1 MALQIAPLIAL
12 ERRRPVPNGVL
23 FAAVLTPQ
31 LVLVGNNG
39 TALSYALLSD
49 FLASMTE
56 LWMGK
61 GIEPAE
67 KARCLPNCKLEF
79 SKGISASIVLK
90 AKGLTAACKDLRTAF
105 VLPSV
110 TPRHPCDS
118 GKPFYDIGQKAEYNY
133 MIINNKNKLQLIN
146 NFGSSRQAYPALQ
159 PHPC

>member
-90 AKGLTAACKDLRTAF
+90 AKGLTAACTVLKTAF
-105 VLPSV
+105 VLASV
-110 TPRHPCDS
+110 MPHYPCCGRKS
-118 GKPFYDIGQKAEYNY
+118 IYDISHKTGYNC
-133 MIINNKNKLQLIN
+133 MI
-146 NFGSSRQAYPALQ
+146 FE
-159 PHPC
+159 